1 MRLVILQTRA
11 CAVRGSPEAGNSTAA
26 PVNESSGYPEGEGKI
41 EQTEAEQKS
50 LEHRV
55 EFATVELNLT
65 EEYKA
70 QLLSPPLSA
79 ATRLHNALVEG
90 YRNATETLLGIVLF
104 FAEYC

>member
-1 MRLVILQTRA
+1 MR
-11 CAVRGSPEAGNSTAA
+11 
-26 PVNESSGYPEGEGKI
+26 GEI

-70 QLLSPPLSA
+70 QLLIPPLSA

-90 YRNATETLLGIVLF
+90 YRKATETLLGMVLF
-104 FAEYC
+104 FAEYCLTLLLWALIVGLPVVYIWRRFRRSLATA